1 MQVFDSLQ
9 QLGYS
14 SINIVLVFLF
24 IMIVIYRSF
33 SKILSKQI
41 PRALFYAVSAAAFV
55 FSVNY
60 LAEVS
65 DVANKTYIT
74 QKAAEKAAEDSKSN

>member
-24 IMIVIYRSF
+24 IMVVVYRSF

-41 PRALFYAVSAAAFV
+41 PRALFFAVFAAAFV

-60 LAEVS
+60 LAEVNK
-65 DVANKTYIT
+65 VANDTYKA
-74 QKAAEKAAEDSKSN
+74 QKAAEKADGN